1 MAVVSRLASPINIK
15 GVSKSVSTAKK
26 SLNQTTNSFK
36 QISEILVKKTKVRR
50 QIFDDTLETKRKR
63 ENYTIRKEEEDRLEA
78 PNAVKSGDPSQVLP
92 LIQSS
97 GRSFFGRIIS
107 TLGYLAAGW
116 VLRNLPTW
124 VALGRE
130 FIVRVEKAGDI
141 IKNFVKNTI
150 NVFTSTYQ
158 VLDGF
163 RKNIMTFDLFDDS
176 NRVKNSF
183 DELKTSIDNMGIE
196 LENAIKLVTTPLTQ
210 TTADGTQV
218 GTYSG
223 EEVPGL
229 GTTSQD
235 NGAYAG
241 EETSGGTVSSQAVYS
256 YLKSKGMS
264 HNHALGITANILGES
279 GFKIG
284 AQEKGDS
291 KSGVGLFQYSN
302 VRKPAFLK
310 AVPDYKKNWK
320 AQIDYAINEDRAPE
334 YLKTQF
340 SSPEEA
346 AYWWMNKWERP
357 AARVYTG
364 RNKKHND
371 FIKSFKPGIS
381 QSQPQKAISSTGN
394 ASASLAQAAQSL
406 KGMSSASGPD
416 GGNLA
421 CVWAVNQV
429 FKKAGLKTPWGDSN
443 NVPRAEEMMIKAGYT
458 RIPMGQQKAG
468 DLYIVHGQAHIGI
481 VLANGNII
489 SNSSSGAKFSWEASL
504 SSYQKTYGGAGR
516 FYRIPG
522 GTTSSQ
528 QSQNANLTSSN
539 LQSASILVKKTE
551 GTADTGAGYNPDN
564 QFDYK
569 NRPIVLSQSAA
580 NAFSAMLKDSGGKV
594 KGSDVASS
602 QRSAAKNASLPGA
615 AKNSNHL
622 RGDALDLS
630 GSSAQWMKVYGKKYG
645 WHYLYDHGPGS
656 SHFDYKGSG
665 SPSNLSAQVS
675 AAPTSANPSTP
686 APYPAQISPTFAQQN
701 QQQVAQQITPER
713 RGQDVVAIIPQQ
725 QAARSPQSAAPASS
739 AGGGSSAPSMFD
751 VLNNFMKQKLLLD
764 LAYL

>member
-1 MAVVSRLASPINIK
+1 MAVASRLASPINIK

-36 QISEILVKKTKVRR
+36 KISEILVKKTKVRR

-130 FIVRVEKAGDI
+130 FIVRVEKAGNI
-141 IKNFVKNTI
+141 IKNFVSNTI

-223 EEVPGL
+223 ADVPAL
-229 GTTSQD
+229 GSTSQD

-241 EETSGGTVSSQAVYS
+241 QETSGGKVSSQAVYS

-279 GFKIG
+279 GFQMG

-291 KSGVGLFQYSN
+291 QSGVGLFQYSN

-310 AVPDYKKNWK
+310 AVPDYKTNWK
-320 AQIDYAINEDRAPE
+320 GQIDYAINEDRAPE

-371 FIKSFKPGIS
+371 FIKSFKSGTS
-381 QSQPQKAISSTGN
+381 PQAPKSTGSPVVVPQQ
-394 ASASLAQAAQSL
+394 SALPKLPQTGTGGKEL
-406 KGMSSASGPD
+406 SSAQQYGASRNGGARKHAGQDFDAGPND
-416 GGNLA
+416 TFYSRIGGQVKFIGYEPGGYFNY
-421 CVWAVNQV
+421 VDIYNQQLNVTERIAEGDIILVKQGQNINPGTPVAKGTKSTGV
-429 FKKAGLKTPWGDSN
+429 FHYEIRKG
-443 NVPRAEEMMIKAGYT
+443 
-458 RIPMGQQKAG
+458 
-468 DLYIVHGQAHIGI
+468 
-481 VLANGNII
+481 
-489 SNSSSGAKFSWEASL
+489 SSR
-504 SSYQKTYGGAGR
+504 TYG
-516 FYRIPG
+516 FE
-522 GTTSSQ
+522 GTV
-528 QSQNANLTSSN
+528 NPINF
-539 LQSASILVKKTE
+539 LQSAKVPSSNV
-551 GTADTGAGYNPDN
+551 
-564 QFDYK
+564 Q
-569 NRPIVLSQSAA
+569 SSAA
-580 NAFSAMLKDSGGKV
+580 L
-594 KGSDVASS
+594 
-602 QRSAAKNASLPGA
+602 
-615 AKNSNHL
+615 
-622 RGDALDLS
+622 
-630 GSSAQWMKVYGKKYG
+630 
-645 WHYLYDHGPGS
+645 
-656 SHFDYKGSG
+656 
-665 SPSNLSAQVS
+665 AQVS

-686 APYPAQISPTFAQQN
+686 APSSYPAQISPTFAQQN

-725 QAARSPQSAAPASS
+725 QAAGSPQSAAPASS

-751 VLNNFMKQKLLLD
+751 VLNTFMKQKLLLD
-764 LAYL
+764 LAYV

>member
-50 QIFDDTLETKRKR
+50 QIFDDTLETRRKR

-130 FIVRVEKAGDI
+130 FIVRVEKAGNI
-141 IKNFVKNTI
+141 IKNFVSNTI

-210 TTADGTQV
+210 TAADGTQV

-235 NGAYAG
+235 NGAY
-241 EETSGGTVSSQAVYS
+241 EQQKPSSGAVSGAYDIAS
-256 YLKSKGMS
+256 
-264 HNHALGITANILGES
+264 
-279 GFKIG
+279 KIG
-284 AQEKGDS
+284 ANRQQWDIYRNTLAQIESGGRYDVPGGSGKHYDGRYQMGAAAKKDAARILGIPYPGHSDDPNHPSRVAFRKNPELQEKMFAAYTLANHGYLSSNSKYQGKQTAEQKLQVLGYAHNQGAGGAAKWLNTGIVGKDGFDTKGTRYSDALAKNFRGKVNPYPDS
-291 KSGVGLFQYSN
+291 YSPQKEPSSGVIPQQSALP
-302 VRKPAFLK
+302 KLP
-310 AVPDYKKNWK
+310 P
-320 AQIDYAINEDRAPE
+320 
-334 YLKTQF
+334 
-340 SSPEEA
+340 
-346 AYWWMNKWERP
+346 
-357 AARVYTG
+357 TG
-364 RNKKHND
+364 
-371 FIKSFKPGIS
+371 
-381 QSQPQKAISSTGN
+381 TGGKQ
-394 ASASLAQAAQSL
+394 L
-406 KGMSSASGPD
+406 SSAQQYGAYREGGRKHAGQDFDAGPND
-416 GGNLA
+416 TFYSRIGG
-421 CVWAVNQV
+421 QV
-429 FKKAGLKTPWGDSN
+429 KFIGYDAKGYFNYVDIYNPQLNVTERIAEGD
-443 NVPRAEEMMIKAGYT
+443 V
-458 RIPMGQQKAG
+458 
-468 DLYIVHGQAHIGI
+468 
-481 VLANGNII
+481 
-489 SNSSSGAKFSWEASL
+489 
-504 SSYQKTYGGAGR
+504 
-516 FYRIPG
+516 
-522 GTTSSQ
+522 
-528 QSQNANLTSSN
+528 
-539 LQSASILVKKTE
+539 ILVKKDQQINPGTPVARGTKTTGVFHYEIRKGSSTTYGFE
-551 GTADTGAGYNPDN
+551 GTVNPI
-564 QFDYK
+564 QF
-569 NRPIVLSQSAA
+569 LQSA
-580 NAFSAMLKDSGGKV
+580 KV
-594 KGSDVASS
+594 
-602 QRSAAKNASLPGA
+602 P
-615 AKNSNHL
+615 
-622 RGDALDLS
+622 
-630 GSSAQWMKVYGKKYG
+630 
-645 WHYLYDHGPGS
+645 
-656 SHFDYKGSG
+656 
-665 SPSNLSAQVS
+665 SPNIQ
-675 AAPTSANPSTP
+675 APTSANPSTP